1 MGLYERKKTLS
12 DIFTTTK
19 KGSIQEVKLSL
30 PNRPLTSGEVKLV
43 QSVYKNSIDCSKI
56 KIYLG
61 SYFPFD
67 AQDVDTLVT
76 PNGNVYVMQK
86 LYKSDYS
93 TETDDFKKIFLHE
106 MGHVWQHQKK
116 LKVLIHAGAVQA
128 CARLKSTNP
137 NDYNIFETKKY
148 PSKIMPNL
156 VETLPKKFVD
166 YNLEQQAE
174 MVSDYWAIQHGG
186 IGLLSRNNKAN
197 IKNHNLTQVIELYKT
212 KIEEALS

>member
-1 MGLYERKKTLS
+1 MALYEQKKTLS
-12 DIFTTTK
+12 DIFTNTK
-19 KGSIQEVKLSL
+19 NGSVKEVKISL
-30 PNRPLTSGEVKLV
+30 PNRSLTAGEVKLV

-61 SYFPFD
+61 SYFPLD

-76 PNGNVYVMQK
+76 PNGSIYVMQK
-86 LYKSDYS
+86 LYKNDYS
-93 TETDDFKKIFLHE
+93 AEPDDFKKIFLHE
-106 MGHVWQHQKK
+106 IGHVWQHQKK
-116 LKVLIHAGAVQA
+116 LKVLIHAGVVQA
-128 CARLKSTNP
+128 CARLKNSNP
-137 NDYNIFETKKY
+137 NIYDIFETKKY

-186 IGLLSRNNKAN
+186 VGLLNQKNQAN
-197 IKNHNLTQVIELYKT
+197 IKNHNLKQVIELYKS
-212 KIEEALS
+212 KIEEALG

>member
-1 MGLYERKKTLS
+1 MALYEQKKTLS
-12 DIFTTTK
+12 DIFTNTK
-19 KGSIQEVKLSL
+19 KGSIREVKLSL

-86 LYKSDYS
+86 LYKNDYS

-106 MGHVWQHQKK
+106 M
-116 LKVLIHAGAVQA
+116 
-128 CARLKSTNP
+128 
-137 NDYNIFETKKY
+137 
-148 PSKIMPNL
+148 
-156 VETLPKKFVD
+156 
-166 YNLEQQAE
+166 
-174 MVSDYWAIQHGG
+174 
-186 IGLLSRNNKAN
+186 
-197 IKNHNLTQVIELYKT
+197 
-212 KIEEALS
+212 

>member
-1 MGLYERKKTLS
+1 MALYEQKKTLS
-12 DIFTTTK
+12 DIFTNTK
-19 KGSIQEVKLSL
+19 NGSVKEVKISL
-30 PNRPLTSGEVKLV
+30 PNRSLTAGEVKLV

-61 SYFPFD
+61 SYFPLD

-76 PNGNVYVMQK
+76 PNGSIYVMQK
-86 LYKSDYS
+86 LYKNDYS
-93 TETDDFKKIFLHE
+93 AEPDDFKKIFLHE
-106 MGHVWQHQKK
+106 IGHVWQHQKK
-116 LKVLIHAGAVQA
+116 LKVLIHAGVVQA
-128 CARLKSTNP
+128 CARLKNSNP
-137 NDYNIFETKKY
+137 NVYDIFETKKY

-186 IGLLSRNNKAN
+186 VGLLNQKNQAN
-197 IKNHNLTQVIELYKT
+197 IKNHNLKQVIELYKS
-212 KIEEALS
+212 KIEEALG

>member
-1 MGLYERKKTLS
+1 MALYEQKKTLS
-12 DIFTTTK
+12 DIFTNTK
-19 KGSIQEVKLSL
+19 KGSIREVKLSL

-86 LYKSDYS
+86 LYKNDYS

-128 CARLKSTNP
+128 CARLKNSNP
-137 NDYNIFETKKY
+137 NDYDIFETKKY
-148 PSKIMPNL
+148 PSKIIPNL
-156 VETLPKKFVD
+156 VETLPKKGRVK
-166 YNLEQQAE
+166 LE
-174 MVSDYWAIQHGG
+174 VRHKPP
-186 IGLLSRNNKAN
+186 N
-197 IKNHNLTQVIELYKT
+197 
-212 KIEEALS
+212 

>member
-1 MGLYERKKTLS
+1 
-12 DIFTTTK
+12 
-19 KGSIQEVKLSL
+19 
-30 PNRPLTSGEVKLV
+30 
-43 QSVYKNSIDCSKI
+43 
-56 KIYLG
+56 
-61 SYFPFD
+61 
-67 AQDVDTLVT
+67 
-76 PNGNVYVMQK
+76 NGNVYVMQK
-86 LYKSDYS
+86 LYKNDYS

-128 CARLKSTNP
+128 CARLKNSNP
-137 NDYNIFETKKY
+137 NDYDIFETKKY

-156 VETLPKKFVD
+156 VESLPKKFID

-174 MVSDYWAIQHGG
+174 MASDYWAIQHGG
-186 IGLLSRNNKAN
+186 MGLLSRNNKAN